1 MPRTEKQFQDIREE
15 KKELIMQVA
24 LTLFAKQ
31 GYANS
36 SIAQI
41 AKEAKISKG
50 LIYNYFES
58 KDALIKEIL
67 MGGFDQ
73 LMVFFERNKDGV
85 FGNAEFE
92 YFVNETFALMKK
104 NEDFWRIYLSLA
116 FQPNI
121 IKLIEKELMETL
133 MPILSILDNYYAERK
148 HPSPQVMTRL
158 FLAVLDGVGLHYLSD
173 PDNFPLD
180 EVVKMVLK
188 MFKE

>member
-1 MPRTEKQFQDIREE
+1 MPRTEKQFQNIREE

-24 LTLFAKQ
+24 LNLFAKQ
-31 GYANS
+31 GYTNS

-67 MGGFDQ
+67 IGGFDQ
-73 LMVFFERNKDGV
+73 FVVFFEHNKDGV
-85 FGNAEFE
+85 FGNDEFD
-92 YFVNETFALMKK
+92 YFVKETFTLMKK

-121 IKLIEKELMETL
+121 IKLIEKELMEAL

-148 HPSPQVMTRL
+148 HPSPQVKTRL

-180 EVVKMVLK
+180 EVVKMVVK
-188 MFKE
+188 IFKE